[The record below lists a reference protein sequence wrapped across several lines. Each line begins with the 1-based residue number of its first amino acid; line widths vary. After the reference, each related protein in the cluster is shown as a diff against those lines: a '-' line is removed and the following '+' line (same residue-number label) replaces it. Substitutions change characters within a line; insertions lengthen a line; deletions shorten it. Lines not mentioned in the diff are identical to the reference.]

1 MGSMRP
7 DRSRVIDRG
16 LAIGQQLPRGA
27 RAGNPLAPR
36 CLHRPPIWWVDTA
49 CAIERFAKPAGQP
62 YLAPHDRHMFRER
75 RMNCVVT
82 RVRKWCHRLCSR
94 DTRRVA
100 ITPSSTAAFF
110 RSVIQWLQVGYP
122 EGVPGPDRVPLL
134 ALLRST
140 PLSDDEITEVVDA
153 IDEEVEG
160 EVNRDV
166 IADFISDMT
175 QYDAGPENVAR
186 VAARLAAAGWPLAG
200 IAEAAGGDA
209 ANGEAA
215 ASEATSQS

>member
-1 MGSMRP
+1 M
-7 DRSRVIDRG
+7 
-16 LAIGQQLPRGA
+16 
-27 RAGNPLAPR
+27 
-36 CLHRPPIWWVDTA
+36 
-49 CAIERFAKPAGQP
+49 
-62 YLAPHDRHMFRER
+62 
-75 RMNCVVT
+75 
-82 RVRKWCHRLCSR
+82 
-94 DTRRVA
+94 
-100 ITPSSTAAFF
+100 
-110 RSVIQWLQVGYP
+110 IQWLQVGYP

-140 PLSDDEITEVVDA
+140 PLTEDQITEVVDS

-200 IAEAAGGDA
+200 LPVPDSADNS
-209 ANGEAA
+209 NGEAA
-215 ASEATSQS
+215 SSEAASQA

>member
-1 MGSMRP
+1 
-7 DRSRVIDRG
+7 
-16 LAIGQQLPRGA
+16 
-27 RAGNPLAPR
+27 
-36 CLHRPPIWWVDTA
+36 
-49 CAIERFAKPAGQP
+49 
-62 YLAPHDRHMFRER
+62 MFRER

-82 RVRKWCHRLCSR
+82 RVRKWRRRLCSR

-140 PLSDDEITEVVDA
+140 PLSEDEITNVVDA
-153 IDEEVEG
+153 IDEEELSNG
-160 EVNRDV
+160 NIDRDV

-175 QYDAGPENVAR
+175 HYDAGPENIAR
-186 VAARLAAAGWPLAG
+186 VAARLAAAGWPLSG
-200 IAEAAGGDA
+200 ITSEQAEAEAA
-209 ANGEAA
+209 N
-215 ASEATSQS
+215 SSNS